1 MSAGILNENAVR
13 SESNKY
19 SMIPILFS
27 GEGLFEPELGSAED
41 GGGSLPNGGER
52 SLCKRLGRVDTWRTR
67 GEGYKRGL
75 KMRKGLDHVKH

>member
-1 MSAGILNENAVR
+1 MSTGISDENGVR

-41 GGGSLPNGGER
+41 GEEVSAYTSKRRGET
-52 SLCKRLGRVDTWRTR
+52 LCKTLCKWTPGELGVKGMR
-67 GEGYKRGL
+67 G
-75 KMRKGLDHVKH
+75 V